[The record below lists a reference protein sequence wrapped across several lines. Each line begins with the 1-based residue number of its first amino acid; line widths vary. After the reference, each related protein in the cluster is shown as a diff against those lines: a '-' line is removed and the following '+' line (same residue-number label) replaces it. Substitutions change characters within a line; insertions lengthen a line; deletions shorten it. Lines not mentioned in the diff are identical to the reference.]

1 MKTIIKRIALS
12 IAVLILWN
20 ITAQHVNHLFVPD
33 PKTVFIDMIAM
44 FQTGQL
50 TKAIRYSFLRITV
63 ATLIS
68 GLIAFP
74 IALLTLMVVLQLSLI
89 LFMENLALM

>member
-33 PKTVFIDMIAM
+33 PKTVFTDMIAM
-44 FQTGQL
+44 FQTRKI
-50 TKAIRYSFLRITV
+50 TKTIIY
-63 ATLIS
+63 
-68 GLIAFP
+68 
-74 IALLTLMVVLQLSLI
+74 
-89 LFMENLALM
+89 